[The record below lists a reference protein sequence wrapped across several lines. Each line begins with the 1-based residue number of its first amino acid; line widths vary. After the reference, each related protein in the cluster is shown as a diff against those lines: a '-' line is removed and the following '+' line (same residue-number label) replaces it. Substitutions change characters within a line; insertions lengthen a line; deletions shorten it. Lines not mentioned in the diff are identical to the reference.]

1 MTMNTFG
8 YQEPTSVAKAA
19 SSAAANPEARYLAG
33 GQSLLAAMKLGLA
46 TPPELVD
53 LNHVPELRGIKVE
66 ANGAAIAIAAMTR
79 HAEVAGSL
87 EVGARIASLA
97 ALAGMIGDRQV
108 RNRGTLGGSLANND
122 PAADYPAAVLGL
134 GATVNTNKR
143 QIAADDFF
151 RGLFET
157 ALAPGELIMSVSFP
171 VPKKAAYLK
180 FRNPASRF
188 AVAGV
193 FVALTAQGPR
203 VAVTGAG
210 SRGVFRAKAF
220 EQALAREWSAKAIES
235 ITLPAGDLQSDLHA
249 SAEYRA
255 HLVGVLARRAV
266 AAA

>member
-1 MTMNTFG
+1 MTMQAFG
-8 YQEPTSVAKAA
+8 YQDPTSVAKAA
-19 SSAAANPEARYLAG
+19 ASATRNPEARYLAG

-53 LNHVPELRGIKVE
+53 LNHVAELRGIKVDG
-66 ANGAAIAIAAMTR
+66 NGAAITIAAMTR

-87 EVGARIASLA
+87 DVGARIPALA
-97 ALAGMIGDRQV
+97 ALAGAIGDRQV

-122 PAADYPAAVLGL
+122 PAADYPAAVLAL
-134 GATVNTNKR
+134 GATVNTNTR
-143 QIAADDFF
+143 QIAADDYF

-157 ALAPGELIMSVSFP
+157 ALAPGELIMSVTFP

-188 AVAGV
+188 AVVGV
-193 FVALTAQGPR
+193 FVAQTAQGPR

-210 SRGVFRAKAF
+210 SRGVFRAKAI

-235 ITLPAGDLQSDLHA
+235 IAIAAADLQSDLHA